1 MYDGELSDEPP
12 VDGSGVAAD
21 VRVEL
26 ARLRADL
33 DQVRAHN
40 AALQARLDGDGD
52 GGGDVAGD
60 GAVPEHRSTRRG
72 MLRLAGAAAVG
83 AAAAAAG
90 GVQQA
95 AAANDDPMLAGRFH
109 SATKT
114 TTLSYGTP
122 ASVPGATVANQST
135 PMLRVETNFEDSTGI
150 SVTGSFIGIIS
161 DGSEAGFLGYN
172 GRYNFVAAASER
184 AALQLRAVNSATL
197 QPKIPPPSRVDF
209 HTRGEIDTDEN
220 GDLWWC
226 FDNGSPGKW
235 RKIAGGTAAGSLHP
249 ITPTRV
255 YDSRAAAPSP
265 GVISGGASRVVS
277 VSDARPDFTGAVA
290 TAGVVPAGAS
300 AIAYN
305 LTVADTVGAGFLS
318 VNEGDATGFTASS
331 INWSATGQ
339 LLANGLVVKLDGS
352 RQVKV
357 FAGGG
362 GSTNFLID
370 VLGYYL

>member
-12 VDGSGVAAD
+12 VDGSGVATDA
-21 VRVEL
+21 RVEL

-40 AALQARLDGDGD
+40 AALQVRLD

-90 GVQQA
+90 GVQQV
-95 AAANDDPMLAGRFH
+95 AAANDDAMLAGRFH
-109 SATKT
+109 TSTRT
-114 TTLSYGTP
+114 TTLSYGSTVGP
-122 ASVPGATVANQST
+122 VIGATVANQST

-197 QPKIPPPSRVDF
+197 SPKIPPPSRVDF
-209 HTRGEIDTDEN
+209 HTRGEIDTDQN

-235 RKIAGGTAAGSLHP
+235 RKITGGTAAGAFHA

-265 GVISGGASRVVS
+265 GAIAGGASRVVS
-277 VSDARPDFTGAVA
+277 VSDARPDATGAVT
-290 TAGVVPAGAS
+290 TAGIVPPGAS

-305 LTVADTVGAGFLS
+305 ITVADTVGAGFLS